1 MLKAILLEELMG
13 GWLIFVSF
21 LNLTSKQLSYNDV
34 LIGIIVTVL
43 GIAKYSL
50 KNAKGL
56 ALTFI
61 GFWMIIAAYI
71 PTMLTPSVGSINNL
85 AAGIF
90 IAAVGFK
97 TGEFTKK
104 SGLL

>member
-1 MLKAILLEELMG
+1 MLKAIFLEELIG

-21 LNLTSKQLSYNDV
+21 FNLTSKQLSYHDV

-50 KNAKGL
+50 KNAKG
-56 ALTFI
+56 AVLTFI

-71 PTMLTPSVGSINNL
+71 PGMLTSSVGSLNNL
-85 AAGIF
+85 TAGIF
-90 IAAVGFK
+90 IAAIGFK

-104 SGLL
+104 SST